1 MGGSVSRESVLTD
14 RQLEG
19 TAVSAQASVSLGMD
33 EPEENVCF
41 PTPGGSWESDQ
52 SIVQKRFPF
61 LATASQFK
69 PHTSSLL

>member
-1 MGGSVSRESVLTD
+1 MSRESVLTGSL
-14 RQLEG
+14 RGLL
-19 TAVSAQASVSLGMD
+19 SAQASVSLGMD

-41 PTPGGSWESDQ
+41 LAPGGSWESDQ

-69 PHTSSLL
+69 PHTSSPL